1 MNDLMDQ
8 IGAALDA
15 GEDLE
20 DLIPFDLSGFSEN
33 NRIQVLSIYITYGKD
48 PERVR
53 ICREKLKECWK
64 NESRTER
71 I

>member
-20 DLIPFDLSGFSEN
+20 YLIPFDLSGFSEN

-48 PERVR
+48 PERVE
-53 ICREKLKECWK
+53 ICRQKLRECWK
-64 NESRTER
+64 
-71 I
+71 

>member
-20 DLIPFDLSGFSEN
+20 DIIPYDLSGFSEN

-48 PERVR
+48 PERVE
-53 ICREKLKECWK
+53 I
-64 NESRTER
+64 
-71 I
+71 

>member
-1 MNDLMDQ
+1 MRNGGAGLMNDLMDQ

-20 DLIPFDLSGFSEN
+20 ELIPYDLSGFSEN

-48 PERVR
+48 PARVE
-53 ICREKLKECWK
+53 ICRQKLKECWK
-64 NESRTER
+64 
-71 I
+71 